1 MALGCKEL
9 WTIQLHS
16 LWVPRESSPYKDTL
30 ESPMCSY
37 SGMYIDP
44 LMTWRTCNESVSTDK
59 EWFADREEVDEIK
72 PSGKS
77 PCLQRCTHYDSNIL
91 ALLTHKYLRINRENR
106 AAKSSRSGYMCALT
120 SPLQRFCDQGWDVDV
135 THGSL
140 RESQTCYQC
149 IYVLHS
155 STSPVSDFR
164 FTLKQR
170 AFLTSDRSPLRTW
183 TLAMLSSQVRRSS
196 GVLA

>member
-1 MALGCKEL
+1 MGMAVGCKEL

-44 LMTWRTCNESVSTDK
+44 PMTWRTCNESVSTDK

-91 ALLTHKYLRINRENR
+91 ALLTHKYLRINTENR
-106 AAKSSRSGYMCALT
+106 AAKSSRSGCMCALT

-140 RESQTCYQC
+140 RERQTCY
-149 IYVLHS
+149 
-155 STSPVSDFR
+155 
-164 FTLKQR
+164 
-170 AFLTSDRSPLRTW
+170 
-183 TLAMLSSQVRRSS
+183 
-196 GVLA
+196 

>member
-9 WTIQLHS
+9 WTIQLHL

-37 SGMYIDP
+37 SGMYINP

-91 ALLTHKYLRINRENR
+91 ALLTHKYLRINTENC
-106 AAKSSRSGYMCALT
+106 AAKSSQSGYVCT
-120 SPLQRFCDQGWDVDV
+120 N
-135 THGSL
+135 
-140 RESQTCYQC
+140 
-149 IYVLHS
+149 
-155 STSPVSDFR
+155 
-164 FTLKQR
+164 
-170 AFLTSDRSPLRTW
+170 
-183 TLAMLSSQVRRSS
+183 LSSSAILQS
-196 GVLA
+196 GLRCGCNTWQPEGESDMLPMHLCITFF